1 MAPWSSASMPTPPSS
16 APRRPVFLL
25 IGEDPF
31 RARLRLAELVTA
43 LAGGSPPAESAIE
56 RWPSPSLGQTLGVTR
71 HDARTDSPDLIAM
84 SGRSQGLFDAPDEH
98 RVVVV
103 DSAEAL
109 KDASFIAELPAESAL
124 VMLTSENLPPQR
136 RRARAKADEP
146 PAVGLAAA
154 VQAIGG
160 KVERIERL
168 SPDHVPQWIAARAAL
183 KGVRIEPAAVSEL
196 AAAAGSVTD
205 RIEQELAKL
214 ATYAKGEP
222 VTAAAVRALVPGAI
236 ETEIFDLTRAV
247 VRRDAR
253 SAVAVLERLLAQG
266 DVPLQILAMLLWQM
280 RVLLFAGRVKTPA
293 DAEKAAKAIRSTAN
307 AISRWRPEASR
318 LSRADITRAYEALYA
333 TDIAIKQGRVDP
345 ETALMF
351 CVLDL
356 CGVPNADPRELA
368 VGEPPRR

>member
-1 MAPWSSASMPTPPSS
+1 M
-16 APRRPVFLL
+16 
-25 IGEDPF
+25 
-31 RARLRLAELVTA
+31 TA
-43 LAGGSPPAESAIE
+43 LAAGSPPPESAID
-56 RWPSPSLGQTLGVTR
+56 RWSGPGLGQTLGVTR

-84 SGRSQGLFDAPDEH
+84 SGRSQGLFDAPDER

-109 KDASFIAELPAESAL
+109 KDAAFIAEIPAETAL
-124 VMLTSENLPPQR
+124 VLLTSEKLAPAR
-136 RRARAKADEP
+136 RRARAKSDEP
-146 PAVGLAAA
+146 PAVDLAAA
-154 VQAIGG
+154 VQASGG

-168 SPDHVPQWIAARAAL
+168 SPDRVPQWILSRAAL
-183 KGVRIEPAAVSEL
+183 KGVRLEPAAVSEL
-196 AAAAGSVTD
+196 AAATGSDTD

-222 VTAAAVRALVPGAI
+222 VPAAAVRALVPGAI

-293 DAEKAAKAIRSTAN
+293 DAEKAAKAIRSSAN

-318 LSRADITRAYEALYA
+318 VSRADITRAYEALYA
-333 TDIAIKQGRVDP
+333 TDVAIKQGRVDP

-356 CGVPNADPRELA
+356 CGIANADPRDL
-368 VGEPPRR
+368 VIGEPPRR